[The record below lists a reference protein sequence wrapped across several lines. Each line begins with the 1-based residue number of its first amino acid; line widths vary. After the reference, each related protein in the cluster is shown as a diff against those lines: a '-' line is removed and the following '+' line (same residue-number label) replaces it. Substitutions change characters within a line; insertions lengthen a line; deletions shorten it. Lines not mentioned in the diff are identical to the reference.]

1 MLLNESAVKS
11 IGWALDE
18 SLLGK
23 KFEYPGSDRRFEIV
37 GVVEDF
43 HYWSLQT
50 EIQPMAIF
58 HNKASEVVG
67 EGQKK
72 FVGVRVS
79 GLGSQQW
86 AAKIEELEKVWKI
99 HAGDTPF
106 QYSFVDQ
113 SFADAFE
120 SEQKFAKGLTVMA
133 GLSILIAC
141 LGLLGIIIYALEL
154 RTKEI
159 GIRKVSGA
167 STWDI
172 LRLITRSYAGMIII
186 AFAIGAPLSSW
197 MMSRWLESFA
207 YRITPSAWLFAGVG
221 IGTLVIAM
229 AITIY
234 HTTKAAR
241 MNPVDVLKNE

>member
-1 MLLNESAVKS
+1 
-11 IGWALDE
+11 
-18 SLLGK
+18 
-23 KFEYPGSDRRFEIV
+23 
-37 GVVEDF
+37 
-43 HYWSLQT
+43 
-50 EIQPMAIF
+50 MAIF